1 MVVWGATPVAT
12 RVATDEL
19 EPLVVAVLRTL
30 VAGALV
36 LPVLATRGPVLPVAR
51 TGEPWSPSRR

>member
-12 RVATDEL
+12 RVATDGL

-30 VAGALV
+30 VAGAVV
-36 LPVLATRGPVLPVAR
+36 LPVLATRGPVLPVAGR
-51 TGEPWSPSRR
+51 REPCSPSRR